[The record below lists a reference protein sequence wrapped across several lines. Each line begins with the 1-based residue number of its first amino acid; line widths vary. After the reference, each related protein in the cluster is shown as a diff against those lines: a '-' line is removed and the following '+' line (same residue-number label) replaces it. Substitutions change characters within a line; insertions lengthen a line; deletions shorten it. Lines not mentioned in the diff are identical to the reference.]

1 MPERSFLPGQ
11 ETADTRWLFLRQ
23 EKFSSFSKLCDG
35 SRNDGAKANG
45 QKDCNG
51 AAAAAGAAVHRHEKN
66 ERKERREREREKEK
80 DEELAGFIGLGLIN
94 SYGEVNINL
103 DSNSVTREQSRSLPI
118 APTFFPIGSLPLSV
132 PSLLCSKETGTELVV
147 DVLSLRF
154 LPLDL

>member
-1 MPERSFLPGQ
+1 MAFSPPG
-11 ETADTRWLFLRQ
+11 
-23 EKFSSFSKLCDG
+23 KFSSFSKPCDG

-51 AAAAAGAAVHRHEKN
+51 AAAAAAAAAAGAAVHRHERT
-66 ERKERREREREKEK
+66 ERIEREREREREKEK

-118 APTFFPIGSLPLSV
+118 APTFFPIGSPPLSV
-132 PSLLCSKETGTELVV
+132 LSLLCRRS
-147 DVLSLRF
+147 R
-154 LPLDL
+154 